1 MSTTLERAGHCEQLR
16 HGAGLEARVG
26 AGVLRVL
33 GVPDNFHAVKVR
45 WVFGSKYRVNV
56 YVRVAAGT
64 FEVAHSYFVEADG
77 DGAVVASCPPITR
90 LY

>member
-1 MSTTLERAGHCEQLR
+1 MSTTLEAVVQGEQAGP
-16 HGAGLEARVG
+16 GGGLEAAIG
-26 AGVLRVL
+26 ASVLRVL
-33 GVPDNFHAVKVR
+33 GEPDNFHAVKVR
-45 WVFGSKYRVNV
+45 QVFGSKYRVNV
-56 YVRVAAGT
+56 YVRAGAGT